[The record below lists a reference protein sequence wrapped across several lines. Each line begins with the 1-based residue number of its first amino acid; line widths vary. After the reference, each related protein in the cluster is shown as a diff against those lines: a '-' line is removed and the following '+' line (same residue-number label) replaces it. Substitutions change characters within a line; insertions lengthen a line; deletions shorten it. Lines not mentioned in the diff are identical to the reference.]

1 VIAPA
6 PHRFKEETNM
16 DDMTL
21 TRPNTPSIDLTA
33 ALDPSSLAWWIEF
46 EYSEHAAAISA
57 LLTRF
62 QAFANVTAN
71 GIQDDF
77 IAGHAADFARD
88 LKQASAALDETRT
101 RIKKPILHAQRL
113 VDGEAKKITDQVT
126 AAVRE
131 VETRVTAY
139 LRMKEAEARAAAEA
153 EAQRLAA
160 LAYDA
165 MRASDMNGAE
175 EVAIEALQAA
185 KEAETLANAKALELT
200 RTRGVGG
207 ALTALKD
214 NWTYEI
220 VALHAVPQHLLQVN
234 DAAVRLA
241 IKQGTREIPGLRIFN
256 DTKVMIR

>member
-1 VIAPA
+1 
-6 PHRFKEETNM
+6 M

-21 TRPNTPSIDLTA
+21 TRPNAPSIDLTA
-33 ALDPSSLAWWIEF
+33 ALDPSSLAWWIEYS
-46 EYSEHAAAISA
+46 YSEHAAAISA

-101 RIKKPILHAQRL
+101 RIKKPVLHAQRMI
-113 VDGEAKKITDQVT
+113 DGSAKALTDQVT

-139 LRMKEAEARAAAEA
+139 LRAKEVAARAAAEA
-153 EAQRLAA
+153 EAQRLALEA
-160 LAYDA
+160 EARIAEANETNDDA
-165 MRASDMNGAE
+165 
-175 EVAIEALQAA
+175 AIEAAVESMDAA
-185 KEAETLANAKALELT
+185 SKADELANAKALELT

-214 NWTYEI
+214 NW
-220 VALHAVPQHLLQVN
+220 VAELVDITKVPTAYLQLNDSVVKAAIKSGVRDIPGIRIWN
-234 DAAVRLA
+234 DAKAFVR
-241 IKQGTREIPGLRIFN
+241 
-256 DTKVMIR
+256 

>member
-1 VIAPA
+1 
-6 PHRFKEETNM
+6 M
-16 DDMTL
+16 DDMT
-21 TRPNTPSIDLTA
+21 RSNVPMIDLTA
-33 ALDPSSLAWWIEF
+33 ALDPSSLAWWIEYS
-46 EYSEHAAAISA
+46 YSEHVAAISA

-101 RIKKPILHAQRL
+101 RIKKPVLHAQRMI
-113 VDGEAKKITDQVT
+113 DGEAKKITDQVT

-139 LRMKEAEARAAAEA
+139 LRAKEVAARAAAEA
-153 EAQRLAA
+153 EAARLQ
-160 LAYDA
+160 
-165 MRASDMNGAE
+165 AE
-175 EVAIEALQAA
+175 AELLLVEALQTGNPVEEESLDEIMNAA
-185 KEAETLANAKALELT
+185 SNADELANAKALELT

-214 NWTYEI
+214 NW
-220 VALHAVPQHLLQVN
+220 VAELVDITKVPTVYLQLNDSVVKAAIKSGVRDIPGIRIWN
-234 DAAVRLA
+234 DAKAFVR
-241 IKQGTREIPGLRIFN
+241 
-256 DTKVMIR
+256 

>member
-1 VIAPA
+1 
-6 PHRFKEETNM
+6 M

-21 TRPNTPSIDLTA
+21 TRPNAPSIDLTA
-33 ALDPSSLAWWIEF
+33 ALDPSSLAWWIEYS
-46 EYSEHAAAISA
+46 YSEHAAAISA

-88 LKQASAALDETRT
+88 LKQASAALDERRT
-101 RIKKPILHAQRL
+101 RIMKPVLHAQRL
-113 VDGEAKKITDQVT
+113 IDVEEKKITDQVT

-139 LRMKEAEARAAAEA
+139 LRAKEVAARAAAEA
-153 EAQRLAA
+153 EAARLQ
-160 LAYDA
+160 
-165 MRASDMNGAE
+165 AE
-175 EVAIEALQAA
+175 AELLLVEALQTGNPVEEESLDEIMNAA
-185 KEAETLANAKALELT
+185 SNADELANAKALELT

-214 NWTYEI
+214 NWVAELVDITKVPATY
-220 VALHAVPQHLLQVN
+220 LQLNDSVVKAAIKSGVRDIPGIRIWN
-234 DAAVRLA
+234 DAKAFVR
-241 IKQGTREIPGLRIFN
+241 
-256 DTKVMIR
+256 

>member
-1 VIAPA
+1 
-6 PHRFKEETNM
+6 M

-21 TRPNTPSIDLTA
+21 TRPNAPSIDLTA
-33 ALDPSSLAWWIEF
+33 ALDPSSLAWWIEYS
-46 EYSEHAAAISA
+46 YSEHAAAISA

-101 RIKKPILHAQRL
+101 RIKKPVLHAQRMI
-113 VDGEAKKITDQVT
+113 DGEAKKITDQVT

-139 LRMKEAEARAAAEA
+139 LRAKEVAARAAAEA
-153 EAQRLAA
+153 EAQRLA
-160 LAYDA
+160 LE
-165 MRASDMNGAE
+165 AE
-175 EVAIEALQAA
+175 TRIAEANETNDETAIEAAVESMDAA
-185 KEAETLANAKALELT
+185 SKADEMANARALELT

-214 NWTYEI
+214 NW
-220 VALHAVPQHLLQVN
+220 VAELVDITKVPTAYLQLNESVVKAAIKTGVRDIPGIRIWN
-234 DAAVRLA
+234 DARAFVR
-241 IKQGTREIPGLRIFN
+241 
-256 DTKVMIR
+256 

>member
-1 VIAPA
+1 
-6 PHRFKEETNM
+6 M

-21 TRPNTPSIDLTA
+21 TRPNAPSIDLTA
-33 ALDPSSLAWWIEF
+33 ALDPSSLAWWIEYS
-46 EYSEHAAAISA
+46 YSEHAAAISA

-101 RIKKPILHAQRL
+101 RIKKPVLHAQRMI
-113 VDGEAKKITDQVT
+113 DGSAKALTDQVT

-139 LRMKEAEARAAAEA
+139 LRAKEAEARAAAEA
-153 EAQRLAA
+153 EAQRLAEA
-160 LAYDA
+160 AHNAMLAADA
-165 MRASDMNGAE
+165 INTPEADDAAVQAVQEAQIAE
-175 EVAIEALQAA
+175 SQA
-185 KEAETLANAKALELT
+185 TAKALELT

-207 ALTALKD
+207 ALTALRD
-214 NWTYEI
+214 CWTYEI

-256 DTKVMIR
+256 DSKAMIR

>member
-1 VIAPA
+1 
-6 PHRFKEETNM
+6 M
-16 DDMTL
+16 DDMT
-21 TRPNTPSIDLTA
+21 RSNVPMIDLTA
-33 ALDPSSLAWWIEF
+33 ALDPSSLAWWIEYS
-46 EYSEHAAAISA
+46 YSEHAAAISA

-101 RIKKPILHAQRL
+101 RIKKPVLHAQRMI
-113 VDGEAKKITDQVT
+113 DGEAKKITDQVT

-139 LRMKEAEARAAAEA
+139 LRAKEVAARAAAEA
-153 EAQRLAA
+153 EAQRLA
-160 LAYDA
+160 LE
-165 MRASDMNGAE
+165 AE
-175 EVAIEALQAA
+175 TRIAEANETNDETAIEAAVESMDAA
-185 KEAETLANAKALELT
+185 SKADEMANARALELT

-214 NWTYEI
+214 NW
-220 VALHAVPQHLLQVN
+220 VAELVDITKVPTAYLQLNESVVKAAIKTGVRDIPGIRIWN
-234 DAAVRLA
+234 DARAFVR
-241 IKQGTREIPGLRIFN
+241 
-256 DTKVMIR
+256 

>member
-1 VIAPA
+1 
-6 PHRFKEETNM
+6 M

-21 TRPNTPSIDLTA
+21 TRPNAPSIDLTA

-101 RIKKPILHAQRL
+101 RIKKPVLHAQRMI
-113 VDGEAKKITDQVT
+113 DGEAKKITDQVT

-139 LRMKEAEARAAAEA
+139 LRAKEVAARAAAEA
-153 EAQRLAA
+153 EARRLALEA
-160 LAYDA
+160 EARIAEANETNDDA
-165 MRASDMNGAE
+165 
-175 EVAIEALQAA
+175 AIEAAVESMDAA
-185 KEAETLANAKALELT
+185 SKADEMANARALELT

-214 NWTYEI
+214 NWVAELVDITKVPATY
-220 VALHAVPQHLLQVN
+220 LQLNESVVKAAIKTGVRDIPGIRIWN
-234 DAAVRLA
+234 DARAFVR
-241 IKQGTREIPGLRIFN
+241 
-256 DTKVMIR
+256 

>member
-1 VIAPA
+1 
-6 PHRFKEETNM
+6 M

-21 TRPNTPSIDLTA
+21 TRPNAPSIDLTA
-33 ALDPSSLAWWIEF
+33 ALDPSSLAWWIEYS
-46 EYSEHAAAISA
+46 YSEHAAAISA

-101 RIKKPILHAQRL
+101 RIKKPVLHAQRMI
-113 VDGEAKKITDQVT
+113 DGEAKKITDQVT

-139 LRMKEAEARAAAEA
+139 LRAKEVAARAAAEA
-153 EAQRLAA
+153 EAQRLA
-160 LAYDA
+160 LE
-165 MRASDMNGAE
+165 AE
-175 EVAIEALQAA
+175 TRIAEANETNDETAIEAAVESMDAA
-185 KEAETLANAKALELT
+185 SKADEMANARALELT

-214 NWTYEI
+214 NW
-220 VALHAVPQHLLQVN
+220 VAELVDITKVPAAYLQLNDSVVKAAIKSGVRDIPGIRIWN
-234 DAAVRLA
+234 DAKAFVR
-241 IKQGTREIPGLRIFN
+241 
-256 DTKVMIR
+256 

>member
-1 VIAPA
+1 
-6 PHRFKEETNM
+6 M

-21 TRPNTPSIDLTA
+21 TRPNAPSIDLTA
-33 ALDPSSLAWWIEF
+33 ALDPSSLAWWIEYS
-46 EYSEHAAAISA
+46 YSEHAAAISA

-88 LKQASAALDETRT
+88 LKQANAALDETRT
-101 RIKKPILHAQRL
+101 RIKKPVLHAQRMI
-113 VDGEAKKITDQVT
+113 DGEAKKITDQVM

-139 LRMKEAEARAAAEA
+139 LRAKEVAARAAAED
-153 EAQRLAA
+153 EAQRLAEAAHNAMLAADA
-160 LAYDA
+160 LNTPEADDA
-165 MRASDMNGAE
+165 AVRAVQEAQIAE
-175 EVAIEALQAA
+175 SQA
-185 KEAETLANAKALELT
+185 TAKALELT

-214 NWTYEI
+214 NW
-220 VALHAVPQHLLQVN
+220 VAELVDITKVPTAYLQLNESVVKAAIKSGVRDIPGIRIWN
-234 DAAVRLA
+234 DAKAFVR
-241 IKQGTREIPGLRIFN
+241 
-256 DTKVMIR
+256 